1 MKLGQWLAAGALS
14 ISASIANAGVITD
27 VEQINEYLGWG
38 NNSVTW
44 THDIT
49 DQGFVP
55 GGEQEIISGELSVSF
70 SDDSNS
76 IWDGYEKAKVIIK
89 NPGTTNQWAVA
100 EIDTGDLIELD
111 LEIEALTR
119 LNEEG
124 LLEVKVKRTKGDF
137 YVDTSTLTLNITDVP
152 EPASLALFGL
162 GLAGL
167 GLARRR
173 SRAQA

>member
-27 VEQINEYLGWG
+27 VEQVNEYLNWS
-38 NNSVTW
+38 NKSVSW

-49 DQGFVP
+49 DQGFTP
-55 GGEQEIISGELSVSF
+55 GTGQEVISGELSVSF
-70 SDDSNS
+70 SDDGDWWAS
-76 IWDGYEKAKVIIK
+76 EEAKVIIK
-89 NPGTTNQWAVA
+89 NPGTTNQWTIA
-100 EIDTGDLIELD
+100 EIDTGSLDLD

-124 LLEVKVKRTKGDF
+124 LLEVKVKRTWGDF
-137 YVDTSTLTLNITDVP
+137 YVTSSTLTVNVTDVP